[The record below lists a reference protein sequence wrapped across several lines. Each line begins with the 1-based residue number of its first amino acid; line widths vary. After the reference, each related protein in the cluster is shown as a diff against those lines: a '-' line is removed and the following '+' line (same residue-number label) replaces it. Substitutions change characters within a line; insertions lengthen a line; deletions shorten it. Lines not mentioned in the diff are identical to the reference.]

1 MNHARPPTL
10 DRRTFLAAGAATVLG
25 GGRGALT
32 RASPAKRAIVMGAGL
47 AGLTTALD
55 LRDAGWDVVVL
66 EARPRVGGRVHTL
79 YGQFSGDLHAE
90 AGGESIDNNHNAI
103 QALLKRYRLHTE
115 LRAPQKLVDAAVHAK
130 GQRLPVGVF
139 LAKRGGKV
147 LSDYLAFD
155 DALSSVSAG
164 VDPEHPER
172 AANAAALDR
181 MSLEQFVRS
190 QRMVPEAE
198 FLVRLQ
204 NKSEYNAE
212 LTDVSMLF
220 VAQQTSVVADVFE
233 PLLTA
238 ETMRVAGG
246 NSRLVEAMARDLGW
260 RVRLKSPV
268 TRVTRGR
275 SSVKVTTASG
285 ATFEGAQLVIAV
297 PFMPL
302 RRVRF
307 TPSLPPTLAAAVAGL
322 DLGAA
327 GKVTSEYAV
336 PFWTAEGLSG
346 FTLTDL
352 PFTVA
357 WPPTDSYL
365 RPRGLMTQFLTG
377 NAARR
382 AAAMSDRTRV
392 AAFQQQLD
400 AVYPEGRR
408 LRTGHA
414 VTTAWVNEPF
424 TGGGYAVFKPGQ
436 MRAFW
441 PAIRAGAD
449 RIHFAGEHT
458 ESLAGYM
465 ESAVR
470 SGHRVAAK
478 IGHPPA

>member
-1 MNHARPPTL
+1 MDPARPTTL
-10 DRRTFLAAGAATVLG
+10 DRRTFLAAAGATVLA
-25 GGRGALT
+25 GGRGALAT
-32 RASPAKRAIVMGAGL
+32 SGPSRRVIVMGAGL

-79 YGQFSGDLHAE
+79 YGRFSGRLHAE
-90 AGGESIDNNHNAI
+90 AGGESIDNNHYAM
-103 QALLKRYRLHTE
+103 QALINRYRLHFE
-115 LRAPQKLVDAAVHAK
+115 VRAPQKLVDAAVYAK
-130 GQRLPVGVF
+130 GQRLPVGAF

-155 DALSSVSAG
+155 DALGAVSAG

-181 MSLEQFVRS
+181 MSLEQFVRA
-190 QRMVPEAE
+190 QRLVPEAE

-212 LTDVSMLF
+212 LADVSMLF
-220 VAQQTSVVADVFE
+220 VAQQTAVVADVFE
-233 PLLTA
+233 PLISA
-238 ETMRVAGG
+238 ETTRVAGG
-246 NSRLVEAMARDLGW
+246 NSRLVEAMAHDLGR
-260 RVRLKSPV
+260 RVRLNSEV
-268 TRVTRGR
+268 TQVARARN
-275 SSVKVTTASG
+275 SVKVTTASG
-285 ATFEGAQLVIAV
+285 ATFEGGQLVIAV

-307 TPSLPPTLAAAVAGL
+307 TPSLPSALAAAIGGL

-327 GKVTSEYAV
+327 GKVTSEYAL
-336 PFWTAEGLSG
+336 PFWTAEALSG

-357 WPPTDSYL
+357 WPPTDSYVAA
-365 RPRGLMTQFLTG
+365 RGLMTQFLTG

-382 AAAMSDRTRV
+382 AAAMSDRART
-392 AAFQQQLD
+392 AAFQHQLD

-414 VTTAWVNEPF
+414 ATTAWVNERF
-424 TGGGYAVFKPGQ
+424 TGGGYAVFRPGQ
-436 MRAFW
+436 MRTFW
-441 PAIRAGAD
+441 PAIRAGVD

-470 SGHRVAAK
+470 SGHRVAATL
-478 IGHPPA
+478 GHPPR